1 MEFNLHDVKEKIEQK
16 RQTNKDKL
24 SKTNKRVYDFNP
36 NYLSDKNIF
45 EMNFNPEEQKSSGNF
60 ACKPNKET
68 FNTVH
73 VVGENAGITNE
84 KDQYQK
90 RIYKMEQHH
99 KQ

>member
-1 MEFNLHDVKEKIEQK
+1 MKEFSIYEVKENIEQK

-45 EMNFNPEEQKSSGNF
+45 EMNFNGEEQKNNNSSF
-60 ACKPNKET
+60 AKPNREM
-68 FNTVH
+68 FNTVN
-73 VVGENAGITNE
+73 VVGEAVRATE
-84 KDQYQK
+84 QDKYQK
-90 RIYKMEQHH
+90 KVYKVEQHH